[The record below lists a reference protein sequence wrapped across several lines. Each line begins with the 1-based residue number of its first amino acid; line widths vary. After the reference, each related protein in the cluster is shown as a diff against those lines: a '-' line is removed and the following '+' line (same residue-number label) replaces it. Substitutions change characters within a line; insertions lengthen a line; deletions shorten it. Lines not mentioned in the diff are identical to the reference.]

1 MDVRS
6 TLLSPRTLTL
16 IGLIAACALS
26 RLVPHPW
33 NFSPI
38 EATALFA
45 GATLADR
52 RLAMLVPLAA
62 MALSDVVLGLHSGL
76 PVVYACIAAMAWFGR
91 GMMGKIGAAR
101 VAAYGFASAVFFFVV
116 TNLFV
121 WVESGMYTRDWAGL
135 VSCFAMAL
143 PFFQN
148 SLLGV
153 ATYSIVLFGG
163 WALLTR
169 QLPALR
175 GAAA

>member
-6 TLLSPRTLTL
+6 ALFSPRNVTLA
-16 IGLIAACALS
+16 GLIVACALS

-52 RLAMLVPLAA
+52 RLAMLVPLVA
-62 MALSDVVLGLHSGL
+62 MALSDLFLGLHSGI
-76 PVVYACIAAMAWFGR
+76 PVVYACMALIAWFGR
-91 GMMGKIGAAR
+91 GLAGKAGVLR

-116 TNLFV
+116 TNFFV
-121 WVESGMYTRDWAGL
+121 WAESGMYTRDWAGL

-153 ATYSIVLFGG
+153 ATYSLILFGG
-163 WALLTR
+163 WALLTQR
-169 QLPALR
+169 VPALR